1 MGVFDSIKNM
11 FGDDENPRRERRRV
25 KRKINRKIKELKKQ
39 IGEVEEEANNFWQKA
54 ANYKKRGKERQAK
67 RALKNYQ
74 MKLNIIEERLR
85 PALST
90 FEQVKN
96 QYIVGSTF
104 EEIQGV
110 IGDISEML
118 EIDIESLEDM
128 EFELEE
134 MMADLDEAGEI
145 FDHVKEEQQEKAEY
159 SQIPDLDQLDE
170 ELEQEITQDVT
181 PVEEEEEE
189 ELEEEIEMESQN
201 LEDLKNLTGEGNE

>member
-1 MGVFDSIKNM
+1 MGVFDSFKNM
-11 FGDDENPRRERRRV
+11 FGDDKNSRRERRRV

-39 IGEVEEEANNFWQKA
+39 ISEVEVEANKFWEKA
-54 ANYKKRGKERQAK
+54 ANLKKKGRERQAK

-74 MKLNIIEERLR
+74 SKLNIIEERLR

-134 MMADLDEAGEI
+134 IMADLNEAGEI
-145 FDHVKEEQQEKAEY
+145 FDHVREEQEERAEY
-159 SQIPDLDQLDE
+159 SQIPDLDQLDD
-170 ELEQEITQDVT
+170 ELEQEITQDVST
-181 PVEEEEEE
+181 VEEEEEIKI
-189 ELEEEIEMESQN
+189 EEEIKKENQN
-201 LEDLKNLTGEGNE
+201 LKDMKNLMGEENE